1 MRSRTVRF
9 VVLAAALGAAG
20 CASSEQWQDWRSH
33 NTHFASDQHMGFSV
47 RNTEGSAPKVRR
59 TDIDASRTQQ
69 WWGKVVTVS
78 EGQIFQN

>member
-9 VVLAAALGAAG
+9 VVLAAVLGAAG

-47 RNTEGSAPKVRR
+47 RNTEGSAPRVRR

-78 EGQIFQN
+78 ESQIFQN